1 MTIHIEKLE
10 IVAIIGILDFER
22 VQTQRVIVDLTLD
35 YNYSEKIFI
44 SYVEIISIIET
55 MIIDKKYKLLEDA
68 LNDIQEKI
76 FENYPQISRLNLKI
90 SKPDIIKNAI
100 VALSIECLREN
111 SVTET
116 LKNCIKHTETN
127 TNI

>member
-10 IVAIIGILDFER
+10 IIAIIGILDFER
-22 VQTQRVIVDLTLD
+22 VQPQQVVVDLTLD
-35 YNYSEKIFI
+35 YHYSENNFI

-55 MIIDKKYKLLEDA
+55 MIIDKKYTLLEEA
-68 LNDIQEKI
+68 LNDIKEKI

-90 SKPDIIKNAI
+90 SKPNIIKNAN
-100 VALSIECLREN
+100 VALSIECLSNN
-111 SVTET
+111 SATKT